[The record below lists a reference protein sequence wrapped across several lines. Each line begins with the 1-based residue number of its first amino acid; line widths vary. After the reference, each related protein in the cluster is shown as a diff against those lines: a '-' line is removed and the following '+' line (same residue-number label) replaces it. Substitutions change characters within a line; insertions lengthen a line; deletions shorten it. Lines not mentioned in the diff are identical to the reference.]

1 MMLGFI
7 KLIVFVLCLGGLLSV
22 VWGTLIYRS
31 LVAGR
36 QGCVSAFLKLEKEL
50 EARYEMLPGLIETAR
65 GHMRHEKEALE
76 SVLSA
81 VAVASTA
88 LQALREAPDKPGRF
102 DGILQAEESL
112 SEGVMRFFAVSE
124 AYPELKADPRM
135 RQLVQSFLGREAAV
149 EECRGTFNEAV
160 AKFNQSL
167 SQFPAG
173 YVARLMRI
181 DEMVRF
187 EKALD
192 AGGEDQ
198 QKA

>member
-7 KLIVFVLCLGGLLSV
+7 NLIVFVLCLGGLLAV

-31 LVAGR
+31 LVGGR
-36 QGCVSAFLKLEKEL
+36 QGCVSAFLTLQEEL
-50 EARYEMLPGLIETAR
+50 EARYEMLPRLIETAR
-65 GHMRHEKEALE
+65 GYMRHEKEALE

-88 LQALREAPDKPGRF
+88 LQTMGEASDKTGRF
-102 DGILQAEESL
+102 DSILQAEESL
-112 SEGVMRFFAVSE
+112 SEGVMRFFAISE

-149 EECRGTFNEAV
+149 EECRAAFNEAV
-160 AKFNQSL
+160 AKFNRSR
-167 SQFPAG
+167 SEFPAG

-181 DEMVRF
+181 DEMVSF
-187 EKALD
+187 EKALG
-192 AGGEDQ
+192 AEGED
-198 QKA
+198 